1 MSKKLTD
8 KQKAA
13 LWLEHHNANFQA
25 SSRLEGYQIERVEL
39 SAQQVAER
47 LNALR
52 RHYER

>member
-25 SSRLEGYQIERVEL
+25 SNRLEGYQIERIEL
-39 SAQQVAER
+39 SAQQITER
-47 LNALR
+47 LEALR